1 MKKKLLSLAL
11 ALALAAG
18 LCVPALAAGSSET
31 IPLSMVTVT
40 LNNVLRKETVTYSF
54 EEFDYDL
61 DTDELVSLGMT
72 TKDYTIYIVSDG
84 SCSFSLSV
92 NPGQTIGSS
101 MVGDCAIAF
110 WDKTKNCFNSADSIG
125 DMFMD
130 TQSLPNSTTA
140 LRNHLDWG
148 FSEFSGRPAMYM
160 LGAHAWSGSDVTEY
174 VYVMHES
181 DFAATTPL
189 KTTPQPPAP
198 AAKTAYAS
206 TQEIEVDG
214 KKVTFEAYALKDANG
229 NDTNYIKLRDV
240 ASVLNGTPAQ
250 FDVGWN
256 GSVTITTG
264 QAYTPNGSEMNTPYS
279 GNRFYQDASAAT
291 VVNGS
296 PVELSAILLTDD
308 NGNGY
313 TYYKLRD
320 LGSALGFTVDWSAE
334 RGIFIETN

>member
-54 EEFDYDL
+54 EEIDYDL
-61 DTDELVSLGMT
+61 DTEELVSLGMT

-84 SCSFSLSV
+84 SFSYRISA
-92 NPGQTIGSS
+92 NPGQDIGRTI
-101 MVGDCAIAF
+101 VVDCCLHF
-110 WDKTKNCFNSADSIG
+110 YDKKKECFNSADGGG
-125 DMFMD
+125 DVFFD
-130 TQSLPNSTTA
+130 ASKVPTSSSA
-140 LRNHLDWG
+140 LTNHLSWAQTAYP
-148 FSEFSGRPAMYM
+148 GRPIMYQ
-160 LGAHAWSGSDVTEY
+160 LGAYLLDNSDETDY
-174 VYVMHES
+174 VYVMEES
-181 DFAATTPL
+181 AFAATKPT
-189 KTTPQPPAP
+189 KSTQPSTP

-206 TQEIEVDG
+206 TQAIEVDG
-214 KKVTFEAYALKDANG
+214 QKVTFEAYALKDANG

-240 ASVLNGTPAQ
+240 ASVLNGTAAQ
-250 FDVGWN
+250 FQVGWN

-264 QAYTPNGSEMNTPYS
+264 QAYTPNGSEMHTPYS
-279 GNRFYQDASAAT
+279 GDRAYQEASAAT

-308 NGNGY
+308 AGSGY

-320 LGSALGFTVDWSAE
+320 LGTALGFTVDWSVE